1 MSKGIAFL
9 GSLILDKVYT
19 VSLYPQVGAL
29 TPIHAIEK
37 SVGGL
42 AANDAIDVKKLCPSV
57 PCYTVG
63 RVGNDG
69 DGEFVLDFI
78 KSAGV
83 DVSMVKRVDGE
94 ATAFTDVISI
104 AGGQRTF
111 FTYSGANAGFGY
123 DDVPWDSLECD
134 ILHLGYFLLLDKI
147 DAGDGE
153 KILKEA
159 SRRGIKT
166 SIDLVSEDS
175 DRYSIV
181 VPVLKYVDYLIVNEL
196 EAGALAGIKATN
208 DNLVEI
214 ASKLLELG
222 VRDRVIIH
230 CPGKGVCVSREG
242 ATELPSY
249 KLPDGFIKGT
259 AGAGDAF
266 CSGALLGLLEGKG
279 DREILEYAQLA
290 AISSLRSVDCT
301 SAVESIETL
310 RKSFGDLRRIG
321 E

>member
-63 RVGNDG
+63 RVGNDA

-83 DVSMVKRVDGE
+83 DVSMVKKVEGE

-111 FTYSGANAGFGY
+111 FTYSGANSGFGY
-123 DDVPWDSLECD
+123 DDIPWDSLECD

-166 SIDLVSEDS
+166 SIDLVSEGS
-175 DRYSIV
+175 THGKLQS
-181 VPVLKYVDYLIVNEL
+181 VN
-196 EAGALAGIKATN
+196 ANGC
-208 DNLVEI
+208 
-214 ASKLLELG
+214 
-222 VRDRVIIH
+222 R
-230 CPGKGVCVSREG
+230 
-242 ATELPSY
+242 
-249 KLPDGFIKGT
+249 
-259 AGAGDAF
+259 
-266 CSGALLGLLEGKG
+266 
-279 DREILEYAQLA
+279 
-290 AISSLRSVDCT
+290 
-301 SAVESIETL
+301 
-310 RKSFGDLRRIG
+310 
-321 E
+321 